1 MLTAANLLHCS
12 DHVQVTPGLY
22 SVEPRV
28 PIGRNPLLLP
38 YELNEPV
45 SYPWAKFPLVFFSN
59 VLKYS
64 LLISYLIQSQF
75 QHIASVLYAVVFYL
89 KEIIIK

>member
-22 SVEPRV
+22 SVEPRI
-28 PIGRNPLLLP
+28 PIGRNPLLLL

-75 QHIASVLYAVVFYL
+75 QHIASVLYAVMFYL

>member
-1 MLTAANLLHCS
+1 MLTAAHLHCS
-12 DHVQVTPGLY
+12 DLKLLPGLC
-22 SVEPRV
+22 SVEPHV
-28 PIGRNPLLLP
+28 PMGRNLLLLP

-45 SYPWAKFPLVFFSN
+45 SYPWAKFLLVFFFSN

-75 QHIASVLYAVVFYL
+75 QHIASVLYAIMFYL